1 MLWLRSRSPK
11 DQLSYALARAD
22 TFEEWEENAFR
33 LDELI
38 SADLWY
44 YSPGTRVKRSND
56 LFCDI

>member
-33 LDELI
+33 LDELL

-44 YSPGTRVKRSND
+44 ASPDLRVNT
-56 LFCDI
+56 IE

>member
-11 DQLSYALARAD
+11 DQISYALTRAD

-38 SADLWY
+38 GADLWY
-44 YSPGTRVKRSND
+44 LPHTSESMISND
-56 LFCDI
+56 